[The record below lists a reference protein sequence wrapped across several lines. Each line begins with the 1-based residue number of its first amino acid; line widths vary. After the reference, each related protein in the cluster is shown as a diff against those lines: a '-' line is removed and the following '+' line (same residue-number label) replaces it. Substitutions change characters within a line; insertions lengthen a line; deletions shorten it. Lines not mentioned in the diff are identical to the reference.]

1 MDNKTLKNFL
11 LLYLALSCVACS
23 VSRQVTS
30 GETKVEVRTET
41 KTEKDTVYFE
51 FPIYI
56 EKVQT
61 LDTTSLLENK
71 YTISAASVSGGVTYP
86 QSRHKALQTA

>member
-1 MDNKTLKNFL
+1 MDNKSLKNFL

-41 KTEKDTVYFE
+41 KIEKDTVFFE
-51 FPIYI
+51 LPVYV
-56 EKVQT
+56 EKIQT
-61 LDTTSLLENK
+61 FDTTSVLENK
-71 YTISAASVSGGVTYP
+71 YAISTCSCGQYLCEREFSP
-86 QSRHKALQTA
+86 S